1 MFYLVKMLSGKEN
14 FSSKSLLVLSA
25 AFLFYILNLIPMKY
39 TTRIILFLLFA
50 SFLFQA
56 CNRAMSPYEAANN
69 PRGKHCRDIK

>member
-1 MFYLVKMLSGKEN
+1 
-14 FSSKSLLVLSA
+14 
-25 AFLFYILNLIPMKY
+25 MKNA
-39 TTRIILFLLFA
+39 TRIVMVLLLA